1 MSESYTSSSYY
12 YSSTTSSSGDAATSG
27 HRYSTLSHTEP
38 NGATIVRTARQA
50 LGQPAV
56 VEERRYD
63 RTGQEE
69 LALPGPEGTSAGGVR
84 RITDL
89 DEEDTAGS
97 AAIDTGNAYGAA
109 TPGGPVDDDDVD
121 RGSFA
126 TKVFDPSS
134 GAYDEHSDY
143 DIDGGSRHH
152 REMRDSGGRLF
163 HRDFEVDTAGLSS
176 VSRERKVFDDPVSGT
191 RVQREEDVDVSD
203 II

>member
-27 HRYSTLSHTEP
+27 HRYSASSYTEP
-38 NGATIVRTARQA
+38 NGATIVRTARQD

-63 RTGQEE
+63 STGQEE

-89 DEEDTAGS
+89 DDEETAGS

-109 TPGGPVDDDDVD
+109 YGMDDDVD

-126 TKVFDPSS
+126 TKVFDPNSS
-134 GAYDEHSDY
+134 AYGEHSEY
-143 DIDGGSRHH
+143 DTDGGSRHH

-163 HRDFEVDTAGLSS
+163 HRDFEVDTAGFSS
-176 VSRERKVFDDPVSGT
+176 AAREREIFEDPVSGT
-191 RVQREEDVDVSD
+191 LVQREADVDVSD

>member
-12 YSSTTSSSGDAATSG
+12 YSSTTNNGGDATKSG
-27 HRYSTLSHTEP
+27 HRYSTSSHTEP
-38 NGATIVRTARQA
+38 DGTTIVRTARQD
-50 LGQPAV
+50 LGQPAI

-63 RTGQEE
+63 QTGQEE
-69 LALPGPEGTSAGGVR
+69 LSLPGPEGTSAGGVR

-97 AAIDTGNAYGAA
+97 AAIDTGNAYGASA
-109 TPGGPVDDDDVD
+109 TGQSIDDDVD

-126 TKVFDPSS
+126 TKVYDPSS

-143 DIDGGSRHH
+143 DTGRGSRHH
-152 REMRDSGGRLF
+152 REMRDASGRLF
-163 HRDFEVDTAGLSS
+163 HRDFEVDTAGFSS
-176 VSRERKVFDDPVSGT
+176 LAREKEVFDDSISGT

-203 II
+203 IL

>member
-1 MSESYTSSSYY
+1 MPESYTSSSYY
-12 YSSTTSSSGDAATSG
+12 YNSTTSNSGDTTSSG
-27 HRYSTLSHTEP
+27 HRYSTSSHTDP
-38 NGATIVRTARQA
+38 SGTTIVRTARQD

-56 VEERRYD
+56 IEERRYD

-109 TPGGPVDDDDVD
+109 TLGKSVGDDMD
-121 RGSFA
+121 GSFA
-126 TKVFDPSS
+126 TKVYDPSS

-143 DIDGGSRHH
+143 DVDGGTRHH
-152 REMRDSGGRLF
+152 REMRDSNGRVF
-163 HRDFEVDTAGLSS
+163 HRDFDVDTAGFSS
-176 VSRERKVFDDPVSGT
+176 LARERKVFDDPQSGT
-191 RVQREEDVDVSD
+191 RVQREENVDVSD

>member
-1 MSESYTSSSYY
+1 MSQSYTSSSYY
-12 YSSTTSSSGDAATSG
+12 YSTSTSNSGDTSSSG
-27 HRYSTLSHTEP
+27 HRYSASSHTEP
-38 NGATIVRTARQA
+38 DGTTIVRTARQD

-69 LALPGPEGTSAGGVR
+69 LTLPGPGNTSAGGIR

-89 DEEDTAGS
+89 DEDGAV
-97 AAIDTGNAYGAA
+97 DTGNAYGAGMA
-109 TPGGPVDDDDVD
+109 GKSIDDDVD

-143 DIDGGSRHH
+143 DVDGGSRHH
-152 REMRDSGGRLF
+152 REMRDTGGRIF
-163 HRDFEVDTAGLSS
+163 HRDFDVETAGPSS
-176 VSRERKVFDDPVSGT
+176 FTRERKVFEDPQAGS
-191 RVQREEDVDVSD
+191 RVERQEDVDVSD